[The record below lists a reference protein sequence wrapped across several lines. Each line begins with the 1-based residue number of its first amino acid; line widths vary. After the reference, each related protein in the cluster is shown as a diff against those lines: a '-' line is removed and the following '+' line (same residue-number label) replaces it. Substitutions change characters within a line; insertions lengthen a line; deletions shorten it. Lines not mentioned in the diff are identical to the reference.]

1 MKAGEIHVRPLP
13 VAGSHGVTG
22 QSDIAMAK
30 VPGITVGKCSPP
42 SRDEQSAMADCRGGF
57 NLKPETTGRMQ
68 SQLQNLFHT
77 LLHELMTAKT
87 RIHVIETS
95 I

>member
-1 MKAGEIHVRPLP
+1 MKPGEIRVRPLP

-30 VPGITVGKCSPP
+30 VPGITVGKSSPP
-42 SRDEQSAMADCRGGF
+42 SRDEQSAMADCRAGF

-68 SQLQNLFHT
+68 SQLQ
-77 LLHELMTAKT
+77 
-87 RIHVIETS
+87 TS
-95 I
+95 STPSFTN